1 MMREAANRVSG
12 RPAKGM
18 ILVAGATLITAVFAA
33 VTLYYAGTEFVIG
46 PTGRQGT
53 APAAA
58 PQNAASPSSDDF
70 AFSFLDEPRSVPELR
85 FVDDDDRGLSLQDFR
100 GRPVLLNIW
109 ATWCVPC
116 RKEMPALDRLQ
127 ATIGKSQLLVLP
139 LSIDRK
145 GAAVVKPF
153 YRELGLRALGIYIDQ
168 SGTAARELNA
178 VGVPTTLLIDRDGRE
193 IGRKIGPAE
202 WDSPE
207 MIALLRAH
215 LGLPANEQK
224 ASP

>member
-1 MMREAANRVSG
+1 MIREAVNQDRG
-12 RPAKGM
+12 RRATRM
-18 ILVAGATLITAVFAA
+18 MLVTGAALLGAA
-33 VTLYYAGTEFVIG
+33 VAVVGLYYAGTEFVMA
-46 PTGRQGT
+46 GRQGT
-53 APAAA
+53 AAA
-58 PQNAASPSSDDF
+58 PASEVAGSPSSEGF
-70 AFSFLDEPRSVPELR
+70 EFSFSDQPHAVPELK
-85 FVDDDDRGLSLQDFR
+85 FVDGDDHSLSLQDYR
-100 GRPVLLNIW
+100 GRPILLNIW

-127 ATIGKSQLLVLP
+127 TAFDKSRLLVLP

-153 YRELGLRALGIYIDQ
+153 YRGLGLQTLGIYVDQ
-168 SGTAARELNA
+168 SGKAASRLNT
-178 VGVPTTLLIDRDGRE
+178 VGVPTTLLIDREGRE

-215 LGLPANEQK
+215 LGLPASEPK